1 MVIKCTVF
9 QNNTIFALRFL
20 RVIIKIK
27 TFFNMLNRRHIRIK
41 VMQVIYAF
49 SQGEADDTQK
59 NEKFLLQSMENMY
72 NLYLL
77 ILSLLVEV
85 QRKAEDYQKKLQ
97 QKHLATSEDRNPNKK
112 FVNNELL
119 LMLRNNS
126 SLKNALESRKIKNW
140 ELDDEYVEVIFR
152 ALMESELYKDYMA
165 TKTSTFR
172 EDKQFVVDM
181 FKEIVAPNDK
191 LYDYLEDKNI
201 TWLDDLP
208 VINTTIVKLLR
219 KTNPSTSEGHFV
231 PMLFR
236 DEEDKEFGVDLLKKT
251 VLNQSSLSTEIEGKT
266 ANWDKDRIAN
276 IDFVLLQMAICEF
289 QKFPSIPVKVTINE
303 YLEIAKEYSTPK
315 SSVFINGILDKLV
328 KEYSD
333 KGTLNKVGR
342 GLM

>member
-1 MVIKCTVF
+1 
-9 QNNTIFALRFL
+9 
-20 RVIIKIK
+20 
-27 TFFNMLNRRHIRIK
+27 MLNRRHIRIK

-49 SQGEADDTQK
+49 SQGEADDIKK

-85 QRKAEDYQKKLQ
+85 QKKAEDHQKKLQ
-97 QKHLATSEDRNPNKK
+97 QKHLATVEDKNPNRK

-119 LMLRNNS
+119 LMLRDNMP
-126 SLKNALESRKIKNW
+126 LKQALEARKINNW
-140 ELDDEYVEVIFR
+140 ELDNEYVEVIFR
-152 ALMESELYKDYMA
+152 ALLESELYKDYMA
-165 TKTSTFR
+165 TKVSTFK
-172 EDKQFVVDM
+172 EDKMFVIDM
-181 FKEIVAPNDK
+181 FREIVAPNEK

-219 KTNPSTSEGHFV
+219 KTNQGTKQQHFV
-231 PMLFR
+231 PDLFK
-236 DEEDKEFGVDLLKKT
+236 DEEDKEFGIELLKKT
-251 VLNQSSLSTEIEGKT
+251 VLNQSSLSKEIEGKT
-266 ANWDKDRIAN
+266 ANWDKDRIAS
-276 IDFVLLQMAICEF
+276 IDFVLLKMAICEF

-333 KGTLNKVGR
+333 KGTLNKTGR

>member
-1 MVIKCTVF
+1 M
-9 QNNTIFALRFL
+9 
-20 RVIIKIK
+20 
-27 TFFNMLNRRHIRIK
+27 
-41 VMQVIYAF
+41 
-49 SQGEADDTQK
+49 
-59 NEKFLLQSMENMY
+59 
-72 NLYLL
+72 
-77 ILSLLVEV
+77 
-85 QRKAEDYQKKLQ
+85 
-97 QKHLATSEDRNPNKK
+97 
-112 FVNNELL
+112 
-119 LMLRNNS
+119 
-126 SLKNALESRKIKNW
+126 
-140 ELDDEYVEVIFR
+140 DDEYVEVIFR
-152 ALMESELYKDYMA
+152 ALMESDLYKDYMA

-181 FKEIVAPNDK
+181 FKEIVAPNEK

-251 VLNQSSLSTEIEGKT
+251 VLNQSSLSKEIEGKT

-333 KGTLNKVGR
+333 KGTLNKAGR